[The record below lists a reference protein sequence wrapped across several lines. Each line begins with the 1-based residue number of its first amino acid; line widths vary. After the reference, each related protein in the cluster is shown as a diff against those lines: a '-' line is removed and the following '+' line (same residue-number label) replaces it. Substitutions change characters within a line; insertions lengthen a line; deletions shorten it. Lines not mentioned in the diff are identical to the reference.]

1 MKNTI
6 FYTGP
11 FVNGLRPHPF
21 MRLLSE
27 YYYLKKMTSDCGKSY
42 NKRFSSKEEIEQ

>member
-21 MRLLSE
+21 MRKLSE
-27 YYYLKKMTSDCGKSY
+27 YYYLKKMTSDGGKCY
-42 NKRFSSKEEIEQ
+42 NESFSSKEEIEK

>member
-1 MKNTI
+1 MKKTI

-21 MRLLSE
+21 MRMLTE
-27 YYYLKKMTSDCGKSY
+27 YYYLKKMTSGCGKKF
-42 NKRFSSKEEIEQ
+42 NENFKSKEDVS